1 MIDAGLPMVGI
12 GTGGKDTGTFTLS
25 GIGKAAGFGT
35 VRNTVIVIVK
45 GHRKTLYFPAEKLFQ
60 IIFVCF

>member
-35 VRNTVIVIVK
+35 VRNAVIVIVK
-45 GHRKTLYFPAEKLFQ
+45 GHSKPLHFPAEQVFQ
-60 IIFVCF
+60 IVFVGL